1 MTMQNMNSAPTKT
14 EAATAAIA
22 YTSPAIDD
30 VWRLYDQAVKYI
42 TDSTVMIIAASNIFL
57 NLSVGD
63 YFLWGIPKK
72 AHTNIT
78 HMFNKVNNQT

>member
-1 MTMQNMNSAPTKT
+1 MQNMNSAPTKT

-22 YTSPAIDD
+22 YASPAIDD
-30 VWRLYDQAVKYI
+30 VWRLYDQTVKYI
-42 TDSTVMIIAASNIFL
+42 TDSTVMIIAASNISL

-63 YFLWGIPKK
+63 YFLWGIPEK
-72 AHTNIT
+72 AHANIT

>member
-1 MTMQNMNSAPTKT
+1 MQNMNSAPTKT

-22 YTSPAIDD
+22 YASPAIDD
-30 VWRLYDQAVKYI
+30 VWRLYDQTVKYI
-42 TDSTVMIIAASNIFL
+42 TDSTVMIIAASNISL

-72 AHTNIT
+72 VHINIT
-78 HMFNKVNNQT
+78 HMVNKVNKQT

>member
-1 MTMQNMNSAPTKT
+1 MQNMNSAPTKT

-22 YTSPAIDD
+22 YASPAIDD

-63 YFLWGIPKK
+63 YLLRGIPKK

-78 HMFNKVNNQT
+78 HMVNKVNKQT